1 MGSQK
6 TRALDDGITVLDVG
20 YRNSTPVALVVKKYE
35 KYDDEYIIGFN
46 YEIKDNKMNWGY
58 GYYYGTNIAKAKNDF
73 QDVLAGKNIA
83 DTFNQEN
90 VIDNK
95 ETPEI
100 RQKIEDILKKDMEY
114 KDYTIDFLLVDEN
127 DKENAVAVAIN
138 NGELIS
144 IIMPSKEINKIDD
157 RYYNYDD
164 YLFSYLEEG
173 KRIEFMTMYV
183 HYCVWK
189 EIRDEEPERIKAKLG
204 LENYF
209 KYCKENKITKEKIDK
224 ELNEK
229 DTPNIM
235 QYYKENKIKS
245 RER

>member
-6 TRALDDGITVLDVG
+6 TRTLDDGITVLDVG
-20 YRNSTPVALVVKKYE
+20 YRNSIPVALVVKKYE

-46 YEIKDNKMNWGY
+46 YEIKDNKINWGY
-58 GYYYGTNIAKAKNDF
+58 GYYYGTNIEKEKNDF
-73 QDVLAGKNIA
+73 QEVLAGKNIA

-95 ETPEI
+95 ETLEI

-138 NGELIS
+138 DGELIS